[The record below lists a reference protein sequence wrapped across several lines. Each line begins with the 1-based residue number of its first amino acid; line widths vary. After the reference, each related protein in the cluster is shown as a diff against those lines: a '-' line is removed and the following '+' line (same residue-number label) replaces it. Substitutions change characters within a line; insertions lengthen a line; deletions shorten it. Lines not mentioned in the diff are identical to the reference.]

1 MVLSFRAEM
10 EHPGNSV
17 GPIFCFITYES
28 NQGSCMLIVA
38 RGNPRLLALTDSPVK
53 LVASVIRVWWGGG
66 REYYPVKQPWC
77 YSSKK
82 LKSIPRRYSN
92 LASSAWKKFIFR

>member
-10 EHPGNSV
+10 EHPGNSFV
-17 GPIFCFITYES
+17 PIFCFITYES

-53 LVASVIRVWWGGG
+53 LVASHGHQGVVGVGKGIL
-66 REYYPVKQPWC
+66 PC
-77 YSSKK
+77 
-82 LKSIPRRYSN
+82 
-92 LASSAWKKFIFR
+92 

>member
-1 MVLSFRAEM
+1 MVLSFREEM
-10 EHPGNSV
+10 EHPGNSF

-53 LVASVIRVWWGGG
+53 LIASVIRAWWGGG
-66 REYYPVKQPWC
+66 REYYPVQQPSC

-82 LKSIPRRYSN
+82 LKSIPRRYRN
-92 LASSAWKKFIFR
+92 LAS